1 MPTIDDTPP
10 VHPARLLKVL
20 GVAFGLAMIVGNTIG
35 VGILRS
41 PGEVAGALPSSAW
54 FIGVWVAGGVYALL
68 GAMTMAEL
76 TVMIPKSGGQYVYAR
91 RALGE
96 YPAFVVGWSDWVS
109 TCGAI
114 AAVSIGLGELAKD
127 VVPSVAGNESA
138 VAIAAI
144 VAFTAVHW
152 VGVKSGDRAQ
162 QLLSLLKAVTLLA
175 VAAAC
180 FVVPSSPPAAQ
191 ALPVIPTGFA
201 FVTALVFVFQ
211 NVLYSYDG
219 WNGVTYFGG
228 EMKDP
233 GREVPRAMA
242 YGVIAV
248 LAVYLALN
256 AAYLHVLGMGGLA
269 NDKFPAAT
277 AANAVFGSTG
287 MGIVRAVMAVTLLGS
302 INAILMQASRTPY
315 AMSEDH
321 LLPGFVARVNAGG
334 TPHFSL
340 AASTVLTIAL
350 VLSGTFQTVV
360 ALSAFFYVMQYA
372 VSFLSL
378 FVLRRREPDA
388 PREYRAWGYPWIPGL
403 VLFGALAFLA
413 GNFVG
418 DRANSI
424 RAVIVIAASYPLY
437 LASKQLLRS

>member
-1 MPTIDDTPP
+1 MTETNPS
-10 VHPARLLKVL
+10 RLLKVL

-41 PGEVAGALPSSAW
+41 PGEVAAALPSSAW
-54 FIGVWVAGGVYALL
+54 FIGAWIAGGVYALL

-91 RALGE
+91 KALGE
-96 YPAFVVGWSDWVS
+96 YPGFVVGWTDWFS
-109 TCGAI
+109 TCGAV

-127 VVPSVAGNESA
+127 VIPSVAGHESA
-138 VAIAAI
+138 VAIVAI
-144 VAFTAVHW
+144 GAFTAVHW
-152 VGVKSGDRAQ
+152 VGVKSGDKVQ
-162 QLLSLLKAVTLLA
+162 QLLSLMKALTLLA

-180 FVVPSSPPAAQ
+180 FVVPSTPATAQ
-191 ALPVIPTGFA
+191 PLPAIPTGIA
-201 FVTALVFVFQ
+201 FVTALIFVFQ

-233 GREVPRAMA
+233 AREVPRAMA

-256 AAYLHVLGMGGLA
+256 AAYLHVLGMDGLA
-269 NDKFPAAT
+269 NDKFPAAS
-277 AANAVFGSTG
+277 AASAVFGSTG
-287 MGIVRAVMAVTLLGS
+287 LGIVRAVMAVTLLGS

-321 LLPGFVARVNAGG
+321 LLPRFVSRVNAGG

-340 AASTVLTIAL
+340 AASAVLTIGL

-372 VSFLSL
+372 TTFLSL

-388 PREYRAWGYPWIPGL
+388 PRAYRAWGYPWIPGL
-403 VLFGALAFLA
+403 VLFGAIAFLV
-413 GNFVG
+413 GNFIG
-418 DRANSI
+418 DRENSI
-424 RAVIVIAASYPLY
+424 RAVIVIVASFPLY
-437 LASKQLLRS
+437 LAAKRLLRS